1 MEISINQQLTEIAEN
16 VSVQKLL
23 ASLFSNPS
31 KGIAIAINQSIIP
44 KSQWEE
50 HILLPDDKV
59 TLIRATQGG

>member
-23 ASLFSNPS
+23 SSLFSNPS

-50 HILLPDDKV
+50 RILLPDDKV

>member
-16 VSVQKLL
+16 VTVQKLL
-23 ASLFSNPS
+23 TSLFANPS
-31 KGIAIAINQSIIP
+31 KGIAIAINQNIIP
-44 KSQWEE
+44 KSEWGD